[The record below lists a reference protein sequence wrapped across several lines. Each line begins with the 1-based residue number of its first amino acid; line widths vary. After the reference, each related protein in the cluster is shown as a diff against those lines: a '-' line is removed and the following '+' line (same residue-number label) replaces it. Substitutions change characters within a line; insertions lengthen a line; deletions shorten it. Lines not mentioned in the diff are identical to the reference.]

1 MISCTEFIM
10 AYSELFAFLEER
22 HGKETV
28 IRFWEQLSDEFLGN
42 LRHLVAEKGLEGMH
56 EYWTRTL
63 TEEGGEHSMVLTDEE
78 FRIEMRACPSVAV
91 LRRNKHLKPY
101 PDYCEHCTV
110 LYRRVLEPL
119 GYEYIYDLSHVDEA
133 RCKLI
138 VRRKGAPRPPILGE
152 QAKSAD

>member
-110 LYRRVLEPL
+110 LYRRVIEPF
-119 GYEYIYDLSHVDEA
+119 GYKCEVTIHDPVA
-133 RCKLI
+133 GRCTLR
-138 VRRKGAPRPPILGE
+138 VTPRG
-152 QAKSAD
+152 